1 MLIQSRFAHVT
12 ASGCPRGFVSVPLPS
27 RNNYCYYLEA
37 MNLQWQ
43 SAGLYCRALDSR
55 AHLIVVNSQ
64 EEQQLIAQGLQ
75 RLSSKYTNTNR
86 QRFLEEKKSSRTS
99 VRYYST
105 SYVIHDTTNNNMQ
118 SSVARVEQRSTHNTV
133 QLVIFHSNYTGSL
146 FSAEYPS
153 R

>member
-1 MLIQSRFAHVT
+1 
-12 ASGCPRGFVSVPLPS
+12 
-27 RNNYCYYLEA
+27 

-86 QRFLEEKKSSRTS
+86 QRFLEKKSSRTS